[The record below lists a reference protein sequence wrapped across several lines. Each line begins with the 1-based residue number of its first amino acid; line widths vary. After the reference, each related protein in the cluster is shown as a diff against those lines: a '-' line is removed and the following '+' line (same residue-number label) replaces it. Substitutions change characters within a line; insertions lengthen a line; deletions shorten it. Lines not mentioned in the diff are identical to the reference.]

1 MLEMYL
7 FINPLGAVC
16 YQAEQDILDLVAR
29 SDKEINFRFI
39 PLLTLKTVTSVMKAR
54 QIPLGDLHQRNKLSK
69 ELYQAALDC
78 KAALFQG
85 KKKGRSY
92 LLYIQQAFLNSPTSY
107 DETLALKAAKAC
119 KLDIAMF
126 LEDRNAT
133 FTEKQFQ
140 QDQQLAA
147 KMHVTEHPT
156 LVLYNLDG
164 FDCGVA
170 VTGCDSFDVLE
181 SIIHGDIP
189 RELILEHQT
198 RKQLRSL
205 KHKPHFNLPK
215 A

>member
-16 YQAEQDILDLVAR
+16 YQAEQDILTLVAR
-29 SDKEINFRFI
+29 SDKQINFRFI
-39 PLLTLKTVTSVMKAR
+39 PLLTLKTVTSVMKTR
-54 QIPLGDLHQRNKLSK
+54 HIPLGDLEQRNKLAK

-85 KKKGRSY
+85 KKKGRAF
-92 LLYIQQAFLNSPTSY
+92 LLYIQQAFLNSPTGY
-107 DETLALKAAKAC
+107 NEALALSAAKAC
-119 KLDIAMF
+119 KLDVDMF
-126 LEDRNAT
+126 LEDRQSE
-133 FTEKQFQ
+133 FTEHQFQ

-147 KMHVTEHPT
+147 KMNVTDYPT
-156 LVLYNLDG
+156 LVLYNLEG

-181 SIIHGDIP
+181 SIIHGNIP

-198 RKQLRSL
+198 RQRLHPL
-205 KHKPHFNLPK
+205 KNQKKSNLPPC
-215 A
+215 

>member
-1 MLEMYL
+1 MYL

-54 QIPLGDLHQRNKLSK
+54 QIPLGDLQQRNNLSK

-126 LEDRNAT
+126 LEDRNAA

-198 RKQLRSL
+198 RKQLRPL